1 MSVRRVGILLGKDLK
16 YGSRGFVFVLAIVA
30 PLLIS
35 LVLNLVFGT
44 FFSQTAKL
52 GLTAQDDSRLAELVS
67 ASDSV
72 DVRTYASTVD
82 LKKAV
87 AAGAVDMGLAL
98 PEGFDESVSR
108 GSDIVL
114 PAYVWGESLAKN
126 RSILLA
132 TINSAVRHLAGQEV
146 PVRIETTTL
155 GDTQG
160 VPWNDRLLP
169 FVLLY
174 AVTIGGSMVPASL
187 LVDEKQ
193 KHTLSAL
200 AITPATLP
208 DILAAKALM
217 GVILALVMSIVIM
230 LLNQAFGLQPGLL
243 MLVLG
248 LGALLASLF
257 GLMLG
262 SLVKD
267 INTLFAVIKA
277 IGILLYGPVFVYMF
291 PQIPQWIGRF
301 FPTYYI
307 VQPVV
312 EISQQGGAWSDI
324 ALDVSVLA
332 GLILLMFA
340 VVTLNTKRLKQRE
353 I

>member
-1 MSVRRVGILLGKDLK
+1 MSVRRVAIILGKDFK
-16 YGSRGFVFVLAIVA
+16 YGSKSFVFILAIVA

-35 LVLNLVFGT
+35 LVLNMVFGT
-44 FFSQTAKL
+44 FLSQTAKL
-52 GLTAQDDSRLAELVS
+52 GFSGQDDSRLAELVS

-72 DVRTYASTVD
+72 ETRSYASTDD
-82 LKKAV
+82 LKRAV
-87 AAGAVDMGLAL
+87 EAGTVDMGLAI

-126 RSILLA
+126 RGILLA

-146 PVRIETTTL
+146 PVHIETTTR
-155 GDTQG
+155 GDTQS
-160 VPWNDRLLP
+160 VRWHDRLLP
-169 FVLLY
+169 VILLY
-174 AVTIGGSMVPASL
+174 AVRIGGFMVPASL

-200 AITPATLP
+200 AVTPTTLA
-208 DILAAKALM
+208 DILTAKGLM

-230 LLNQAFGLQPGLL
+230 LLNQAFGTQPGLL
-243 MLVLG
+243 MMVLG
-248 LGALLASLF
+248 LGAVLAALF

-267 INTLFAVIKA
+267 INTLFAITKA
-277 IGILLYGPVFVYMF
+277 TGVLLYAPVIVYMF
-291 PQIPQWIGRF
+291 PQIPQWIGKI

-307 VQPVV
+307 IQPVV
-312 EISQQGGAWSDI
+312 EISQEGGMWSDI
-324 ALDVSVLA
+324 IPEVSILA
-332 GLILLMFA
+332 GLIVLMFA
-340 VVTLNTKRLKQRE
+340 VVNLSSRRLKQRE
-353 I
+353 V